1 MAHLEVRLEP
11 RGARRKESVDGRS
24 EPTLLIVDDHADSRM
39 LLAELMGGDCRIL
52 LAQNGTTALKC
63 AVDMAGITLILL
75 DVTMPDMDG
84 YEVLRRLR
92 ADDRTA
98 GIPVMFIT
106 GQSNEEAEERGL
118 LAGAADYV
126 QKPIHSAIARARIL
140 NQLKLA
146 AQRQELADLSE
157 RDELTGIANRRHFDK
172 MFDKIMRHAV
182 RVGEP
187 LGIAMIDI
195 DHFKQFNDHYGH
207 SAGDDTLRQVARTLA
222 GSVRRSYDVLAR
234 YGGEEFALLLPTATD
249 IAMTLEQM
257 RRNVMAL
264 GIPHALTEPIGVVT
278 ISCGGVLLKNPDR
291 SDDAPRLLE
300 KADRL
305 LYSAKH
311 GGRNRVMTEQV

>member
-1 MAHLEVRLEP
+1 MH
-11 RGARRKESVDGRS
+11 SVDERS
-24 EPTLLIVDDHADSRM
+24 RPTLLIVDDHADSRM
-39 LLAELMGGDCRIL
+39 LLAELMRADCQSL
-52 LAQNGTTALKC
+52 LAQNGTAALRC
-63 AVDMAGITLILL
+63 AAETSGIALILL

-92 ADDRTA
+92 ADERTA

-106 GQSNEEAEERGL
+106 GQSNEESEERAL
-118 LAGAADYV
+118 QAGAADYV

-140 NQLKLA
+140 NQLRLA

-172 MFDKIMRHAV
+172 MYDKAIRHAV
-182 RVGEP
+182 RTGEP

-195 DHFKQFNDHYGH
+195 DHFKQFNDQYGH

-222 GSVRRSYDVLAR
+222 ASVHRSYDVLAR
-234 YGGEEFALLLPTATD
+234 YGGEEFVLLLPTATD
-249 IAMTLEQM
+249 ISIALEQM
-257 RRNVMAL
+257 RCKVMAL
-264 GIPHALTEPIGVVT
+264 GIPHAVTEPIGVVT
-278 ISCGGVLLKNPDR
+278 ISCGGVLVRKPSR
-291 SDDAPRLLE
+291 IEDAPHLLE
-300 KADRL
+300 QADRL

>member
-1 MAHLEVRLEP
+1 MDA
-11 RGARRKESVDGRS
+11 GS
-24 EPTLLIVDDHADSRM
+24 EPTLLIVDDQADSRM
-39 LLAELMGGDCRIL
+39 LLAELMRGDCRIL
-52 LAQNGTTALKC
+52 LAQNGTAALKY
-63 AVDMAGITLILL
+63 AVETSGITLILL

-92 ADDRTA
+92 ADERTTA
-98 GIPVMFIT
+98 IPVMFIT
-106 GQSNEEAEERGL
+106 GQSTEEAEERAL
-118 LAGAADYV
+118 RAGAADYV

-172 MFDKIMRHAV
+172 MYDKAMRHAV
-182 RVGEP
+182 RAGEP

-222 GSVRRSYDVLAR
+222 ASVHRSYDVLAR
-234 YGGEEFALLLPTATD
+234 YGGEEFVLLLPTATD
-249 IAMTLEQM
+249 ISMTLEQM
-257 RRNVMAL
+257 RRNVMEL

-278 ISCGGVLLKNPDR
+278 ISCGGVLVRKPAR
-291 SDDAPRLLE
+291 TDDAPQLLE
-300 KADRL
+300 QADRL
-305 LYSAKH
+305 LYSAKN
-311 GGRNRVMTEQV
+311 GGRNRVMTELL

>member
-1 MAHLEVRLEP
+1 VQV
-11 RGARRKESVDGRS
+11 SN

-39 LLAELMGGDCRIL
+39 LLAELMRADCRIL
-52 LAQNGTTALKC
+52 LAPNGTAALKC
-63 AVDMAGITLILL
+63 AVETPTITLILL

-84 YEVLRRLR
+84 YEVLQRLR
-92 ADDRTA
+92 ADERTA

-106 GQSNEEAEERGL
+106 GQSNEEAEERAL
-118 LAGAADYV
+118 RAGAADYV

-172 MFDKIMRHAV
+172 MYDKAIRHAV
-182 RVGEP
+182 RAAEP

-207 SAGDDTLRQVARTLA
+207 SAGDDTLRRVARTLA
-222 GSVRRSYDVLAR
+222 SSVHRSYDVLAR
-234 YGGEEFALLLPTATD
+234 YGGEEFVLLLPTATD
-249 IAMTLEQM
+249 ISVALEQM
-257 RRNVMAL
+257 RCNVMAL
-264 GIPHALTEPIGVVT
+264 GIPHALTQPIGVVT
-278 ISCGGVLLKNPDR
+278 ISCGGVLVRKPSR
-291 SDDAPRLLE
+291 IEAAPQLLE
-300 KADRL
+300 QADRL